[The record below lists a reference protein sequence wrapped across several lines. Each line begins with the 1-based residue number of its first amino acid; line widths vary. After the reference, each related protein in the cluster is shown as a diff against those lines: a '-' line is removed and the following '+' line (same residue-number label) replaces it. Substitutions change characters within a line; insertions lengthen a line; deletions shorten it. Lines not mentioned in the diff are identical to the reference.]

1 MSRRWLT
8 LLLLSILVV
17 LVVMV
22 WPRDD
27 KNISVQQADGWSL
40 PPPMA
45 DDLFEDFSEMPSQGP
60 PAELVPAP
68 HQAVEVVKKKVKR
81 GHGRIALIIDD
92 IGYDLH
98 VEKSLL
104 ALPFPLAIS
113 VLPASPHAKRAAELA
128 HADRRVVMLHLPME
142 PSNPMLRSHLGRAF
156 LRVGMSASELQQKMG
171 VALLQVPF
179 VEGVNNHMGSLLTAN
194 RNAMRAVMKGCR
206 SRHLFFVD
214 SRTGAKSVAA
224 EEAQSAG
231 LRWASRRVFL
241 DHIDDSAAIARAWHH
256 AVLIADHRGSCVVI
270 GHPRKKTVAFLAT
283 LGQADRARM
292 RPITDLLQ

>member
-1 MSRRWLT
+1 M
-8 LLLLSILVV
+8 LLLVLAALVV
-17 LVVMV
+17 KV
-22 WPRDD
+22 WPNDARLA
-27 KNISVQQADGWSL
+27 KEKPVEGWSL

-45 DDLFEDFSEMPSQGP
+45 DNLFEDFSEMPSQEP
-60 PAELVPAP
+60 PAQLIPSP
-68 HQAVEVVKKKVKR
+68 NRSVVVHKKKARR
-81 GHGRIALIIDD
+81 GKIALIIDD
-92 IGYDLH
+92 IGYDLD
-98 VEKSLL
+98 VERRLL
-104 ALPFPLAIS
+104 ALPFALTIS
-113 VLPASPHAKRAAELA
+113 VLPESPHAKRAAELA

-142 PSNPMLRSHLGRAF
+142 PTNPTLRSHLDSAF
-156 LRVGMSASELQQKMG
+156 LRLGMSDTELQQKMS

-194 RNAMRAVMKGCR
+194 RKAMHAVMIECR

-224 EEAQSAG
+224 EEAKSEG

-241 DHIDDSAAIARAWHH
+241 DHIDDSASIARAWHH
-256 AVLIADHRGSCVVI
+256 AILIADHRGSCVVI

-283 LGQADRARM
+283 LGKDDRARM

>member
-8 LLLLSILVV
+8 LLLLSILVI

-22 WPRDD
+22 WPRDETS
-27 KNISVQQADGWSL
+27 IQMQEADRWSL
-40 PPPMA
+40 PPPIA

-60 PAELVPAP
+60 PAELVPSP
-68 HQAVEVVKKKVKR
+68 HHAAEVVKKKVKR
-81 GHGRIALIIDD
+81 RHGKIALIIDD

-98 VEKSLL
+98 VEQSLL
-104 ALPFPLAIS
+104 SLPFPLAIS
-113 VLPASPHAKRAAELA
+113 VLPESPHAKRAAELA
-128 HADRRVVMLHLPME
+128 HASRRVVMLHLPME
-142 PSNPMLRSHLGRAF
+142 PSNPKLRSHLDRAF
-156 LRVGMSASELQQKMG
+156 LRLGMSAADLQQKMR

-194 RNAMRAVMKGCR
+194 RNAMRAVMEGCR

-224 EEAQSAG
+224 EEAKSAG

-241 DHIDDSAAIARAWHH
+241 DHIDDNAAIARAWHH

-283 LGQADRARM
+283 LGRADRARM
-292 RPITDLLQ
+292 HPITDLLQ